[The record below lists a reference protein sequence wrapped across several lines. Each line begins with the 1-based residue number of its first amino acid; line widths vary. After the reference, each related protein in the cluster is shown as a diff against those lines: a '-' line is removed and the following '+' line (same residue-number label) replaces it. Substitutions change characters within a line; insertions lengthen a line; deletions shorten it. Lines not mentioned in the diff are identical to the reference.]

1 MSLGAAMHSGRHH
14 PSCLVILIASLTASA
29 APSRALAQ
37 TPPATAPNV
46 ALAEQYAAQ
55 AFAAYQRRDHAH
67 ALRLYQS
74 AFEAAPSADI
84 LYNMARVYD
93 LGLGNRQRAIEYYER
108 YTREPDAQPA
118 RVVATRQRLFELQA
132 AERSNRADPSFNAIA
147 RDFPLDAPLTP
158 APSPSPSPAHESGG
172 LGALSVAAISV
183 GTAGLVGVGVG
194 IGFGLSARSQS
205 EIWEHECDGNACSS
219 QRGVDA
225 AEAASRRATIATL
238 GFGVGGGLLALATV
252 LWLVDDT
259 GEANEAVTASFDITP
274 RASTS
279 DVGAV
284 VSGHF

>member
-1 MSLGAAMHSGRHH
+1 MILGAAMHSGRHY
-14 PSCLVILIASLTASA
+14 PSCLVFGLIASLTASA
-29 APSRALAQ
+29 VPSRALAQ

-93 LGLGNRQRAIEYYER
+93 VGLGNRQRAIEYYER

-132 AERSNRADPSFNAIA
+132 AERSHRADPSFNAIA

-158 APSPSPSPAHESGG
+158 SPSPSPAHEPEG

-183 GTAGLVGVGVG
+183 GTAGLVGVGIGV
-194 IGFGLSARSQS
+194 GFGLSARSQS

-238 GFGVGGGLLALATV
+238 GFGVGGGLLGLATV

-259 GEANEAVTASFDITP
+259 DETNEADAASFDITP
-274 RASTS
+274 RASGS

-284 VSGHF
+284 LSGHF